1 MSSRFKRMAPRAAA
15 FAALTS
21 AFLATAVAGLAS
33 AQAPAA
39 KPAAAAATPA
49 AAQPPA
55 SDSLPVPP
63 PPQIA
68 GTAWVLMDAASGN
81 ILASHEPDMRVE
93 PASITKVMTSYV
105 IAAEMAGGKVKDTDQ
120 VMMTENAWRKGGA
133 ATDGSYSGFE
143 VNKTAPLVEMEKGM
157 VVQSGNDAAIALAEH
172 VAGSEDAFAALMN
185 QYAARIGLKNSHFMN
200 PHGLSQE
207 NHYSTAHDLALLGR
221 ALIHDFPTAY
231 SYNKIKEL
239 KVGPITQP
247 NRNLLLWRDSSVDGI
262 KTGHHS
268 KAGYCLMASAQR
280 GDQRLISVVMG
291 SSSEAQRASD
301 SQALL
306 NWGFRFFE
314 THKLYDAGKAIAKQK
329 VWKGQ
334 SAEVQLGVAEPLL
347 VTVQRGKY
355 PQLKPSMDVPKTL
368 VAPIKKGQA
377 IGMVKVMLDGK
388 VVAQRPLVAL
398 AAVEEGGFFKRL
410 WDEFWMWW
418 ESD

>member
-1 MSSRFKRMAPRAAA
+1 MKFRFTPRAAVL
-15 FAALTS
+15 ALSS
-21 AFLATAVAGLAS
+21 AFLVTTAAGLAA

-39 KPAAAAATPA
+39 ATAAPA

-55 SDSLPVPP
+55 SDALPVPP
-63 PPQIA
+63 PPAIQ

-81 ILASHEPDMRVE
+81 VLASHNPDLRVE

-105 IAAEMAGGKVKDTDQ
+105 IAAEMAGGKVKETDQ

-133 ATDGSYSGFE
+133 GTDGSYSGFE
-143 VNKTAPLVEMEKGM
+143 VNKSAPLVEMEKGM

-185 QYAARIGLKNSHFMN
+185 QYAARIGLKNSHFVN
-200 PHGLSQE
+200 PHGLSDP
-207 NHYSTAHDLALLGR
+207 NHFSTARDLALLGR
-221 ALIHDFPTAY
+221 SMVRDFPVAY

-239 KVGPITQP
+239 TVGPITQP

-268 KAGYCLMASAQR
+268 KAGYCLMASAKR

-291 SSSEAQRASD
+291 STSEAQRATD

-306 NWGFRFFE
+306 NWGFRFYE

-329 VWKGQ
+329 VWKGA
-334 SAEVQLGVAEPLL
+334 SEEIQLGVAEPLL
-347 VTVQRGKY
+347 VTVPRGKY
-355 PQLKPSMDVPKTL
+355 PLLKPSMDVPKTL

-377 IGMVKVMLDGK
+377 IGSVKVMLDGK

-418 ESD
+418 ES

>member
-1 MSSRFKRMAPRAAA
+1 MKVRFTPRAAA

-21 AFLATAVAGLAS
+21 AFLVTTAVGAAS
-33 AQAPAA
+33 AWAQ
-39 KPAAAAATPA
+39 TPA
-49 AAQPPA
+49 AATAAPAAARPA
-55 SDSLPVPP
+55 SDALPVPP
-63 PPQIA
+63 PPAIQ

-81 ILASHEPDMRVE
+81 ILASKDADVRVE

-143 VNKTAPLVEMEKGM
+143 VNKTAALVDMEKGM

-185 QYAARIGLKNSHFMN
+185 QYAARIGLKGSHFVN
-200 PHGLSQE
+200 PHGLSDP

-221 ALIHDFPTAY
+221 ALIHDFPVAY

-247 NRNLLLWRDSSVDGI
+247 NRNLLLWRDSTVDGI

-291 SSSEAQRASD
+291 STSEAQRATD

-306 NWGFRFFE
+306 NWGFRFYE
-314 THKLYDAGKAIAKQK
+314 THKLYDTGKVIAKQK

-334 SAEVQLGVAEPLL
+334 ADEVQFGVAEPML
-347 VTVQRGKY
+347 VSVPRGKY
-355 PQLKPSMDVPKTL
+355 AQLKPSIDVPKTL

-377 IGMVKVMLDGK
+377 LGTVKVMLDGK
-388 VVAQRPLVAL
+388 VVAQRPLVAI

-418 ESD
+418 ESE

>member
-1 MSSRFKRMAPRAAA
+1 M
-15 FAALTS
+15 TS
-21 AFLATAVAGLAS
+21 AFLVTLGAGFAS
-33 AQAPAA
+33 AQTPAA
-39 KPAAAAATPA
+39 KPAAAPAAATPA
-49 AAQPPA
+49 AALPPA

-63 PPQIA
+63 PPQIQ
-68 GTAWVLMDAASGN
+68 GTAWVLIDAASGN
-81 ILASHEPDMRVE
+81 ILASHNPDLRVE

-105 IAAEMAGGKVKDTDQ
+105 IAAELKGGKVKDTDQ

-133 ATDGSYSGFE
+133 ATDGSYSGFA
-143 VNKTAPLVEMEKGM
+143 VNQTAPLVEMEKGM

-185 QYAARIGLKNSHFMN
+185 QYAARIGLKNSHFVN

-221 ALIHDFPTAY
+221 ALIHDFPVAY

-247 NRNLLLWRDSSVDGI
+247 NRNLLLWRDNTVDGI

-268 KAGYCLMASAQR
+268 KAGYCLMASALR

-291 SSSEAQRASD
+291 STSEAQRATD

-306 NWGFRFFE
+306 NWGFRFYE
-314 THKLYDAGKAIAKQK
+314 THKLYDTSKVIAQQK

-334 SAEVQLGVAEPLL
+334 TAEVQLGVAEPLL
-347 VTVQRGKY
+347 VTVPRGKY
-355 PQLKPSMDVPKTL
+355 PLLKPSMDVPKSL

-377 IGMVKVMLDGK
+377 IGTVKVMLDGK
-388 VVAQRPLVAL
+388 VIAQRPLVAM

-418 ESD
+418 ESE